1 MAPLTS
7 ESMGIDRS
15 QPNYRLA
22 NRHLGRVRRRF
33 HAPLLSRVWD
43 GKATKFG
50 LFALAA
56 IALYVYSR
64 NR

>member
-1 MAPLTS
+1 MSQLT

-43 GKATKFG
+43 GKAARFG
-50 LFALAA
+50 FFALAA
-56 IALYVYSR
+56 VALYMYSR